1 MKYRVSI
8 EGTEREVDVIVTP
21 DGDVS
26 VSLDGAP
33 VEADVER
40 VPGGLSLILEG
51 RVHDIAVG
59 GEPTAMQV
67 ASGASRTMAEVVS
80 ERMKARARK
89 QGGLGLAAKEIRAP
103 MPGRVVKILVE
114 AGQEVE
120 EGAPCIVV
128 EAMKMENELRAAGA
142 GKVLSVHVEEG
153 VSVEGQAL
161 LITFE

>member
-1 MKYRVSI
+1 MKYRVTI

-26 VSLDGAP
+26 VALDGVP

-40 VPGGLSLILEG
+40 VPGGLSLRLEG
-51 RVHDIAVG
+51 RVFDIAVG
-59 GEPTAMQV
+59 GKPEAMQM
-67 ASGASRTMAEVVS
+67 AAGAARTVAEVVS

-89 QGGLGLAAKEIRAP
+89 QGTLGVSAKEIRAP
-103 MPGRVVKILVE
+103 MPGRVVKILVC
-114 AGQEVE
+114 AGQDVE
-120 EGAPCIVV
+120 ANAPCVV
-128 EAMKMENELRAAGA
+128 IEAMKMENELRAPGA

-161 LITFE
+161 LISFE